1 MRLGHH
7 EAPALQPAQNPES
20 MTNTPRGLLTPARR
34 AALEALELEFHDLLV
49 RDILKAASR

>member
-1 MRLGHH
+1 
-7 EAPALQPAQNPES
+7 